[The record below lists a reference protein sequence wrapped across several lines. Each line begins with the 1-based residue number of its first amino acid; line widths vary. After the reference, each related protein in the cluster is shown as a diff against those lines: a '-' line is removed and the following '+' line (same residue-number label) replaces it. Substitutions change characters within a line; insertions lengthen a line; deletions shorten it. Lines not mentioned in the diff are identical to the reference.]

1 MHALALPSAPPH
13 TLTPAPRLDQ
23 ALQAEWFELVAE
35 CAPRAGATAL
45 LRAAMPS
52 LAATLLRAL
61 HAPPPPDA
69 REATEAVLGLKGALL
84 LLARAAPPAPLG
96 RLLAVRMAQPCGAA
110 ASGVEA
116 GGAAAGGTAG
126 SCGAVVVRALLVGLN
141 SWLPSWLLGEAAAC
155 LWAMRAQPGFAL
167 WLAQALEP
175 DDVPRRGVSADA
187 KATFAQACLE
197 VSSRAHFKAM
207 LKQFTGGK
215 KKGSRGTPQAS

>member
-1 MHALALPSAPPH
+1 
-13 TLTPAPRLDQ
+13 
-23 ALQAEWFELVAE
+23 
-35 CAPRAGATAL
+35 
-45 LRAAMPS
+45 MPS
-52 LAATLLRAL
+52 LVATLLRAL

-96 RLLAVRMAQPCGAA
+96 RLLAVRMAQPCNPA

-116 GGAAAGGTAG
+116 GGAAAGGTVG

-141 SWLPSWLLGEAAAC
+141 SWVPSWLLGEVAAC

-167 WLAQALEP
+167 WLAQALEA
-175 DDVPRRGVSADA
+175 DGVPRRGVSADA
-187 KATFAQACLE
+187 KASFAQACLE

-215 KKGSRGTPQAS
+215 KKGSHGTPQAA